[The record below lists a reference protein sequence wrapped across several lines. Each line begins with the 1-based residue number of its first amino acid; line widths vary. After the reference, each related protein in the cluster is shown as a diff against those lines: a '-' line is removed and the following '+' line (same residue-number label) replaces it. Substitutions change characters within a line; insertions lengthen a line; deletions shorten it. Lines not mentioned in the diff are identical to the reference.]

1 MLYPVYY
8 EGCSAS
14 ELIDSLKCECGLTQM
29 CFIEDTVKMFTGMYW
44 DNYAHTFDLFGHFN
58 MFNGNTCPS

>member
-8 EGCSAS
+8 ERCSAS

-29 CFIEDTVKMFTGMYW
+29 CFIEDTVKVFTGMY
-44 DNYAHTFDLFGHFN
+44 
-58 MFNGNTCPS
+58 